1 MALDPYSLCPCG
13 SGKKLKFCCTDIVN
27 DMLKA
32 LQLHEG
38 GQSRAALKILQKLH
52 AQEPGRAWPAT
63 SLAGILLFL
72 EEPAQAREAL
82 VALLQD
88 TPDLPLG
95 RVLDAT
101 AALELEGF
109 EGARATIH
117 RAFTKSVK
125 TLPEMVGSLANGLA
139 MLLLEEDRFMAA
151 RQHLAFAM
159 KYVRDEDRQEIF
171 MQMLNLD
178 GDATVPYPLRGAH
191 HLKPLQFDV
200 EAEAIFKKALGLS
213 AFGCWHEAAAVAQP
227 LLETHATNAD
237 LWYNVGLFHAWDGNH
252 ASAASCFHRAGE
264 VSEDR
269 EFAIACETL
278 AQILDHEL
286 DHEENESGFYV
297 THALS
302 KLLTVL
308 DDSPLLVRLPPDPR
322 AQPMEAPGE
331 RYLILDH
338 PVESIPERIE
348 TWDDVKSLPLIVGSL
363 ALREIQENGHAHSI
377 CRLWADPGYGD
388 HCKQHVHDLAG
399 DLLEPL
405 SLDAAESSVSE
416 WKEFH
421 QIDQRP
427 YLPDSVSPATQ
438 RLVAKLFWNHGVEEV
453 WANRSLKGLHGK
465 TPREAA
471 NIPELSIKLAAAV
484 NVLDAFANK
493 RRIRL
498 DLEALKT
505 SLGLPP
511 TAPYEITSDN
521 QINTCD
527 VLQMLRVP
535 VASLTEEQL
544 RLLINRAQL
553 IQHRG
558 FTEQILNCAVR
569 YPHLQEPSRMRQI
582 LHAYIDLAS
591 DEDDPNIIL
600 GRIEQARN
608 WARELGEKFEDML
621 QWELRELQARMQQ
634 SDDAEL
640 TGFLNQLHS
649 RFLRKLPQLEEAVTS
664 ILLQAGITPPW
675 GSSLETALPS
685 SGIWSPEAAVPNPG
699 GKLWIPGQD

>member
-88 TPDLPLG
+88 TPDHPLG

-427 YLPDSVSPATQ
+427 YLPDSVSPATAASCQ
-438 RLVAKLFWNHGVEEV
+438 TFLESWSR
-453 WANRSLKGLHGK
+453 RGLGQSFPQGPARENTPGSREYSRIIDQAGCRGK
-465 TPREAA
+465 CAR
-471 NIPELSIKLAAAV
+471 
-484 NVLDAFANK
+484 
-493 RRIRL
+493 
-498 DLEALKT
+498 
-505 SLGLPP
+505 
-511 TAPYEITSDN
+511 
-521 QINTCD
+521 C
-527 VLQMLRVP
+527 LR
-535 VASLTEEQL
+535 Q
-544 RLLINRAQL
+544 Q
-553 IQHRG
+553 
-558 FTEQILNCAVR
+558 
-569 YPHLQEPSRMRQI
+569 
-582 LHAYIDLAS
+582 AS
-591 DEDDPNIIL
+591 DPVGPGGLENLVGSPPDCSL
-600 GRIEQARN
+600 RN
-608 WARELGEKFEDML
+608 HQR
-621 QWELRELQARMQQ
+621 Q
-634 SDDAEL
+634 SD
-640 TGFLNQLHS
+640 
-649 RFLRKLPQLEEAVTS
+649 
-664 ILLQAGITPPW
+664 
-675 GSSLETALPS
+675 
-685 SGIWSPEAAVPNPG
+685 
-699 GKLWIPGQD
+699 